1 MSLVVKAG
9 FGEGVALQ
17 ASNGGEPGMVLNILR
32 CPG

>member
-17 ASNGGEPGMVLNILR
+17 AFNGGKLGMVLNTLG
-32 CPG
+32 CTG